1 MTNAII
7 TFNACISD
15 IRNMRVFYVYLSD
28 HCNIP
33 KDDLADLLRSELVNL
48 VSAMDRFIHEI
59 VRIGI
64 INSYLGIS
72 PQTDKCK
79 TIPMKFST
87 VKKVIECRS
96 RSTPPSCNEEIA
108 EYWINKEVVA
118 ILSTMSFQKTDKIKD
133 ALSYIW
139 DVSLKI
145 PAIIDKMQYAFSGTT
160 INNKQK
166 YLEEKI
172 DLIVSRRNQIVHE
185 ADYDISTHS
194 KQAID
199 SSWLDDTILFIKEFI
214 YSIYENITG
223 DNSFVKL

>member
-7 TFNACISD
+7 AFNACISD
-15 IRNMRVFYVYLSD
+15 VRNMRTSYMYLKD
-28 HCNIP
+28 HCSVP

-48 VSAMDRFIHEI
+48 VSAMDRFIHEM

-72 PQTDKCK
+72 PQTEKCK
-79 TIPMKFST
+79 TIPLRFST
-87 VKKVIECRS
+87 MNKVIECRL
-96 RSTPPSCNEEIA
+96 RSVPPSCNEEIA

-118 ILSTMSFQKTDKIKD
+118 ILKTMSFQKTDKIKD

-139 DVSLKI
+139 DVSHKI
-145 PAIIDKMQYAFSGTT
+145 QAIIDKMQYAFPGTT
-160 INNKQK
+160 INDKQK
-166 YLEEKI
+166 YLEEKV

-199 SSWLDDTILFIKEFI
+199 VVWLDDTILFIKEFI

-223 DNSFVKL
+223 DNSFVRL

>member
-1 MTNAII
+1 MA
-7 TFNACISD
+7 FNACISD
-15 IRNMRVFYVYLSD
+15 VRNMRTFYVYLKD
-28 HCNIP
+28 HCSVP

-48 VSAMDRFIHEI
+48 VSAMDRFIHEM

-72 PQTDKCK
+72 PQTEKCK
-79 TIPMKFST
+79 TIPLRFST
-87 VKKVIECRS
+87 MNKVIECRL
-96 RSTPPSCNEEIA
+96 RSVPPSCNEEIA

-118 ILSTMSFQKTDKIKD
+118 ILKTMSFQKTDKIKD

-139 DVSLKI
+139 DVSHKI
-145 PAIIDKMQYAFSGTT
+145 QAIIDKMQYAFPGTT
-160 INNKQK
+160 INDKQK
-166 YLEEKI
+166 YLEEKV

-199 SSWLDDTILFIKEFI
+199 VVWLDDTILFIKEFI

-223 DNSFVKL
+223 DNSFVRL

>member
-1 MTNAII
+1 MTNSIMA
-7 TFNACISD
+7 FNACISD
-15 IRNMRVFYVYLSD
+15 VRNMRTFYVYLKD
-28 HCNIP
+28 HCSVP

-48 VSAMDRFIHEI
+48 VSAMDRFIHEM

-72 PQTDKCK
+72 PQTEKCK
-79 TIPMKFST
+79 TIPLRFST
-87 VKKVIECRS
+87 MNKVIECRL
-96 RSTPPSCNEEIA
+96 RSVPPSCNEEIA

-118 ILSTMSFQKTDKIKD
+118 ILKTMSFQKTDKIKD

-139 DVSLKI
+139 DVSHKI
-145 PAIIDKMQYAFSGTT
+145 QAIIDKMQYAFPGTT
-160 INNKQK
+160 INDKQK
-166 YLEEKI
+166 YLEEKV

-199 SSWLDDTILFIKEFI
+199 VVWLDDTILFIKEFI

-223 DNSFVKL
+223 DNSFVRL

>member
-1 MTNAII
+1 MTNAIMA
-7 TFNACISD
+7 FNACISD
-15 IRNMRVFYVYLSD
+15 VRNMRTFYVYLKD
-28 HCNIP
+28 HCSVP

-48 VSAMDRFIHEI
+48 VSAMDRFIHEM

-72 PQTDKCK
+72 PQTEKCK
-79 TIPMKFST
+79 TIPLRFST
-87 VKKVIECRS
+87 MNKVIECRL
-96 RSTPPSCNEEIA
+96 RSIPPSCNEEIA

-118 ILSTMSFQKTDKIKD
+118 ILKTMSFQKTDKIKA

-139 DVSLKI
+139 DVSHKI
-145 PAIIDKMQYAFSGTT
+145 QAIIDKMQYAFPGTT
-160 INNKQK
+160 INDKQK
-166 YLEEKI
+166 YLEEKV

-199 SSWLDDTILFIKEFI
+199 VVWLDDTILFIKEFI

-223 DNSFVKL
+223 DNSLVRL